1 MQLKHHFLLAMPGLA
16 GDYFADCLIYMCEHN
31 EDGAMGVIVNRPS
44 EMTLLELI
52 AKLGLNGPSRF
63 SEDFVWEGGPVA
75 GDQGVILHSDE
86 IRLDSSVN
94 IGPGICIA
102 TAMDVL
108 EAIANETGP
117 RHFLTALGYAG
128 WAPGQVEEEIGANV
142 WLTLPAQ
149 ARIVFDTNW
158 QEKYQTAAQTLGID
172 MRLMATRPGHA

>member
-1 MQLKHHFLLAMPGLA
+1 
-16 GDYFADCLIYMCEHN
+16 
-31 EDGAMGVIVNRPS
+31 MGVIVNRPS

-158 QEKYQTAAQTLGID
+158 QEKYQNEPELQTISLQ
-172 MRLMATRPGHA
+172 